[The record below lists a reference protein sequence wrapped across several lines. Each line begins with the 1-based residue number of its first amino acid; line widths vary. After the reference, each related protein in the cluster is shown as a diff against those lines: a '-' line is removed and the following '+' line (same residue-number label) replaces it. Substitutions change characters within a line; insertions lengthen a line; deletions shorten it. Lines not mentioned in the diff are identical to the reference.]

1 MMVAAE
7 HLRLQIIANLI
18 YEIYFQERL
27 AADEVP
33 HYRLLAKILFVVEY
47 IIYSLF
53 SHLPRHTLL
62 LVLTHEVAIFTSQ
75 LAILS
80 DNKSDVFSHSRLP
93 GGVVVFDIHLIHI
106 ILFRLP
112 IINKS
117 CARTPTS
124 TCA

>member
-53 SHLPRHTLL
+53 SHLPRHTFL

-93 GGVVVFDIHLIHI
+93 GI
-106 ILFRLP
+106 ILFLDIFFFHLS
-112 IINKS
+112 IIKMLK
-117 CARTPTS
+117 
-124 TCA
+124 